1 MSVIKSGLL
10 ALRYALREMRGGLS
24 GFYVFIACIALGVAA
39 IGGVNSVA
47 QSVGDGIAA
56 QGRSILAGDM
66 SFALQQRQAAPLE
79 KQFLDKQIQP
89 SGRISESATMRS
101 MARKPD
107 GSDQSLVEVKAVE
120 QNYPLYGDLK
130 TSPQLP
136 SDKRFASEHGLY
148 GALVSQL
155 FLDRMGLAI
164 GEEVLL
170 GTARFQLRGVIDE
183 EPDLLSDGFSFAP
196 RFMISLDALSAAGL
210 IQPGSL
216 VTHIYKLALPDGA
229 GDSVLTQI
237 RADAAKDFADAG
249 WNIRTRNNAAPSLTA
264 NIKRFS
270 QFLTLVG
277 LTALIVGGVGVAN
290 AVRAYLDS
298 KRAVIAMFKSLG
310 APARFAVLV
319 YLIQITLIA
328 LIGIVI
334 GLGLAM
340 LIPIAA
346 LAALD
351 GYLPVTG
358 MSGIYPWSLAL
369 AAVFGLITVWAFA
382 SIPLGR
388 ARAVAPTELLRE
400 NGIAHHGRAPW
411 IYFACALALMAIL
424 AGLAFYVAYDRRI
437 AIVFITAT
445 IVAFIILRLVAH
457 LIQYIAKKAPRTRST
472 ALRLAVGN
480 IYRPNAL
487 TSSVVLSLGLGLTL
501 MVALALVDGN
511 LRQQVASN
519 IPAQAPDFFFVDI
532 QNAEI
537 AGFQKLVGDVAPNGK
552 LAVLPMLRGRV
563 VQLNGTDVRKMEI
576 PAAGGWVLRGD
587 RGITFS
593 ETMPDNAT
601 LNEGAWWPA
610 DYSGEPLVS
619 FAAQEAQDLGLKI
632 GDTITVNVL
641 GRNITAKIANFR
653 QVQWETLAMNFVMVF
668 SPNTFAGAPVTW
680 LSTLTLENGDK
691 ALTAD
696 ILRQVT
702 QTYPTITSVG
712 VKDAVEVANTLI
724 SQLST
729 AIRAAASIALAA
741 SVLVLGGALAAGNR
755 ARVYDA
761 VVLKTLGATRG
772 TLIKA
777 YVFEYMLLGLATA
790 VFALFAGGLAGWY
803 VVAQIMRLKAEF
815 LPDVAGMTIFIAL
828 ILTIGFGL
836 AGTWRVLGQK
846 PANILRE
853 L

>member
-1 MSVIKSGLL
+1 MSGAKSMIL

-66 SFALQQRQAAPLE
+66 SFALQQRQVTPPQKQFLE
-79 KQFLDKQIQP
+79 KQ
-89 SGRISESATMRS
+89 GRLSESATMRS

-107 GSDQSLVEVKAVE
+107 GSDQSLVEVKAVDL
-120 QNYPLYGDLK
+120 NYPLYGTLK
-130 TSPQLP
+130 TTPELSQ
-136 SDKRFASEHGLY
+136 DQRFAEQAGVY
-148 GALVSQL
+148 GALVSPL
-155 FLDRMGLAI
+155 FLDRMGLTI
-164 GEEVLL
+164 GDEVLL
-170 GTARFQLRGVIDE
+170 GTARFQLRGIIDE
-183 EPDLLSDGFSFAP
+183 EPDLLSAGFSFAP
-196 RFMISLDALSAAGL
+196 RFMIALDALSAAGL

-216 VTHIYKLALPDGA
+216 VTHIYKIALPEGSSDA
-229 GDSVLTQI
+229 ALAQI
-237 RADAAKDFADAG
+237 RADAAKDFPDAG

-264 NIKRFS
+264 NIERFS

-298 KRAVIAMFKSLG
+298 KRSVIAMFKSLG

-334 GLGLAM
+334 GLILAM
-340 LIPIAA
+340 FIPIGA

-388 ARAVAPTELLRE
+388 ARSVAPTELLRE
-400 NGIAHHGRAPW
+400 SGLAHHGRAPLLYY
-411 IYFACALALMAIL
+411 IFAFALMALL
-424 AGLAFYVAYDRRI
+424 AGLALYVAYDRRI
-437 AIVFITAT
+437 AAVFITAT
-445 IVAFIILRLVAH
+445 IVAFIILRVVAS
-457 LIQYIAKKAPRTRST
+457 LIQYIARKAPRTRST
-472 ALRLAVGN
+472 ALRLAIGN

-532 QNAEI
+532 QNSEI
-537 AGFQKLVGDVAPNGK
+537 DGFQKLVGDIAPAGK
-552 LAVLPMLRGRV
+552 LTAVPMLRGRV

-593 ETMPDNAT
+593 QELPDNST
-601 LNEGAWWPA
+601 MDEGEWWPA

-619 FAAQEAQDLGLKI
+619 FAAQEARDLGLNI

-641 GRNITAKIANFR
+641 GRNITAKIANLR

-680 LSTLTLENGDK
+680 LSTLTLDNGDK
-691 ALTAD
+691 NLATD
-696 ILRQVT
+696 VLRRVT

-755 ARVYDA
+755 ARIYDA
-761 VVLKTLGATRG
+761 VVLKTLGATRA

-777 YVFEYMLLGLATA
+777 YIIEYMLLGLATA
-790 VFALFAGGLAGWY
+790 VFALFAGGVAGWY
-803 VVAQIMRLKAEF
+803 VVEQIMRLKAEF
-815 LPDVAGMTIFIAL
+815 LPDVAGMTILIAL
-828 ILTIGFGL
+828 VLTIGFGL

>member
-1 MSVIKSGLL
+1 MSGIKSVAL

-47 QSVGDGIAA
+47 QAVGDGIAA
-56 QGRSILAGDM
+56 QGRSILVGDM
-66 SFALQQRQAAPLE
+66 SFALQQRQTTPE
-79 KQFLDKQIQP
+79 ERQFLDKQ
-89 SGRISESATMRS
+89 GRISEIATMRS
-101 MARKPD
+101 MARKTD
-107 GSDQSLVEVKAVE
+107 GTDQSLVEVKAVD
-120 QNYPLYGDLK
+120 QSYPLYGELK
-130 TSPQLP
+130 TSPNL
-136 SDKRFASEHGLY
+136 SYDERFSLKENVY

-155 FLDRMGLAI
+155 FLDRMDLNI
-164 GEEVLL
+164 GDEVLL
-170 GTARFQLRGVIDE
+170 GTARFQVRGVIDS
-183 EPDLLSDGFSFAP
+183 EPDLLAAGFSFAP
-196 RFMISLDALSAAGL
+196 RFMISSDALEAAGL

-216 VTHIYKLALPDGA
+216 ITHIYKLALPEGA
-229 GDSVLTQI
+229 GDSVLQQV
-237 RADAAKDFADAG
+237 RDDAAKDFPDAG
-249 WNIRTRNNAAPSLTA
+249 WNIRTRNNASPSLSA
-264 NIKRFS
+264 NIERFS

-298 KRAVIAMFKSLG
+298 KRSVIAMFKSLG

-340 LIPIAA
+340 LIPFAA
-346 LAALD
+346 LAALE
-351 GYLPVTG
+351 GYLPVNG
-358 MSGIYPWSLAL
+358 MSGIYPWSLLL
-369 AAVFGLITVWAFA
+369 AAVFGIITVWAFA

-388 ARAVAPTELLRE
+388 ARSVAPTELLRD
-400 NGIAHHGRAPW
+400 NGLSQHGRAPW
-411 IYFACALALMAIL
+411 IYFILAFALMALL
-424 AGLAFYVAYDRRI
+424 AGLALYVAYDRRI
-437 AIVFITAT
+437 AVVFISAT
-445 IVAFIILRLVAH
+445 IVAFIILRLVAY
-457 LIQYIAKKAPRTRST
+457 LIQYIARKAPRTRST
-472 ALRLAVGN
+472 ALRLAIGN

-532 QNAEI
+532 QNSEI
-537 AGFQKLVGDVAPNGK
+537 DGFKKLVGDVAPDGH
-552 LAVLPMLRGRV
+552 LTAAPMLRGRV

-593 ETMPDNAT
+593 ETLPDNAT
-601 LNEGAWWPA
+601 LSEGEWWPTN
-610 DYSGEPLVS
+610 YSGEPLVS
-619 FAAQEAQDLGLKI
+619 FAAQEAKDLGLKI

-641 GRNITAKIANFR
+641 GRNMTAKIANFR

-680 LSTLTLENGDK
+680 LSTLTLDNGDK
-691 ALTAD
+691 NLTAD
-696 ILRQVT
+696 VLRQVT

-712 VKDAVEVANTLI
+712 VKDAVDVANTLI
-724 SQLST
+724 TQLST

-755 ARVYDA
+755 ARIYDA
-761 VVLKTLGATRG
+761 VVLKTLGATRV

-790 VFALFAGGLAGWY
+790 VFSLFAGGLAGWY
-803 VVAQIMRLKAEF
+803 VVEKIMRLKAQF
-815 LPDVAGMTIFIAL
+815 LPDVAGMTIVTAL